1 MEIKD
6 VDMWGVMLQHK
17 QEMLDSGEYVSLEV
31 VIGKDEQV
39 PFVQTKFDN
48 YNSYMVA
55 ELIAIMEG
63 RAKQL
68 REEYPE
74 TEEILKFLNFTDCG
88 FIKGDREYGSG
99 E

>member
-1 MEIKD
+1 MEIKGI
-6 VDMWGVMLQHK
+6 DMWEVMLQHR
-17 QEMLDSGEYVSLEV
+17 QEMIEKGEYVLLEV
-31 VIGKDEQV
+31 VVGKDEQV
-39 PFVQTKFDN
+39 PFIQTKFDN

-55 ELIAIMEG
+55 ELITIMEG

-88 FIKGDREYGSG
+88 TIKGDKDERSK
-99 E
+99 

>member
-6 VDMWGVMLQHK
+6 IDMWGVMVQHRK
-17 QEMLDSGEYVSLEV
+17 EMIDKGSYCLLEV
-31 VIGKDEQV
+31 VVGRDEQI
-39 PFVQTKFDN
+39 PFIQTKLSH

-55 ELIAIMEG
+55 VLISIIEG

-74 TEEILKFLNFTDCG
+74 TEEILKYLDFTDCG
-88 FIKGDREYGSG
+88 TIKGDNDECS